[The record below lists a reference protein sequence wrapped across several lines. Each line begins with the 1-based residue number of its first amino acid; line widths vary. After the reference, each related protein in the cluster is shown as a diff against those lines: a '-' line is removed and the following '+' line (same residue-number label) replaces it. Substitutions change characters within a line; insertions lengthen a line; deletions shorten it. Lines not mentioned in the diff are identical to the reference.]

1 MRLAI
6 VASVI
11 FGLGVIG
18 GVSAAMTADL
28 PKDETSTGTFTLSHG
43 SGVIPALE
51 VGTAES
57 YHQIDINDA
66 TKLHGRVG
74 SAEATSHDV
83 LSQTQ
88 SLTCNVI

>member
-28 PKDETSTGTFTLSHG
+28 PKEETSTGTFTLTHG
-43 SGVIPALE
+43 SGVIPALGFRTE
-51 VGTAES
+51 ES
-57 YHQIDINDA
+57 VHQTDINDA
-66 TKLHGRVG
+66 AKLHERVG
-74 SAEATSHDV
+74 SA
-83 LSQTQ
+83 
-88 SLTCNVI
+88 